1 MSLGLPFFWGVP
13 SAAKPVTLTRKRLLF
28 VDDEPAIRATLP
40 VILRRYGFTV
50 TVAAT
55 VAQARAQI
63 QTTEFDLLLCDL
75 NIEREGDGYE
85 VVRAIQKVN
94 PSCVTI
100 ILTGNPDVES
110 AIEGIRLSINDYI
123 IKPMN
128 ADALVALLANKLSSR
143 QTPKQSE

>member
-55 VAQARAQI
+55 VAQALAQI